1 MLLATLVL
9 LAGYSLLPEHYRFS
23 RGIILFGAL
32 LAFLLMSLLRW
43 FLVRVGVLN
52 GSTHKQDLAGTL
64 IVGSEYEYEN
74 ARKLMQEAGMEERV
88 LGRIGVQDAENG
100 VIGYH
105 KNLQAIS
112 QSIPYREIIFCE
124 GGLSFEEIIGSLN
137 RLSPN
142 TSIKFHASGT
152 GSIVGSDSK
161 DSLGESV
168 SLENGYNLSDPYNRR
183 MKRLIDI
190 IFSVLVLITF
200 PLYLFVV
207 RRPFHFL
214 GQSIRVL
221 LGQLTWVGYTTPAS
235 DLPFLRPAVF
245 GPNGL
250 PLAASKQL
258 PSESLR
264 LLDYW
269 YAKDYEPGNDIKL
282 LWKTY
287 LRG

>member
-1 MLLATLVL
+1 
-9 LAGYSLLPEHYRFS
+9 
-23 RGIILFGAL
+23 
-32 LAFLLMSLLRW
+32 
-43 FLVRVGVLN
+43 
-52 GSTHKQDLAGTL
+52 
-64 IVGSEYEYEN
+64 
-74 ARKLMQEAGMEERV
+74 
-88 LGRIGVQDAENG
+88 
-100 VIGYH
+100 
-105 KNLQAIS
+105 
-112 QSIPYREIIFCE
+112 
-124 GGLSFEEIIGSLN
+124 
-137 RLSPN
+137 
-142 TSIKFHASGT
+142 
-152 GSIVGSDSK
+152 
-161 DSLGESV
+161 
-168 SLENGYNLSDPYNRR
+168 